1 MEDHKDSDKKD
12 PSNVQNSPQSLNIC
26 NHTLHGNNDQ
36 DSPISRVT
44 LSSRPQSRRKSISSC
59 QTDPNPVTTIQE
71 GASNQGLQNLV
82 VNQENLALKHEIAEL
97 RDQIS
102 TSKLRIDE
110 LHKFCSCIIPYI
122 GAQWSDFRQFVQK
135 YGQSNQ
141 KNNTYDVDDIVLNP
155 NNLIQRHNQLEH
167 DVLVLKNRMENQ
179 VDVNKTATSCDFP
192 SASQRF
198 IHQQT
203 PMNLN
208 KGMPPQN
215 LGKFKPGQMDIE
227 HDPNPYPL

>member
-1 MEDHKDSDKKD
+1 MEDNKDSDKKD
-12 PSNVQNSPQSLNIC
+12 PSNVQNSPQSLNTC

-36 DSPISRVT
+36 DSSISRVT

-102 TSKLRIDE
+102 TSKSRIDE

-122 GAQWSDFRQFVQK
+122 GAQWSDFREFV
-135 YGQSNQ
+135 
-141 KNNTYDVDDIVLNP
+141 KNNKTDNVDKIDLNP
-155 NNLIQRHNQLEH
+155 NNLMQRHNQLEH
-167 DVLVLKNRMENQ
+167 EVLVLKNRMENQ

-203 PMNLN
+203 PLNLN